1 VVDSWGRFFL
11 IVSFV
16 ILPLL
21 LFGHLLTP
29 LSLAVALGC
38 RTNTTLHITDQEPM
52 FDLMQ
57 RNIAL
62 NDLNLRVVAS
72 IYDWGAPTPSQL
84 LTHPDI
90 ILAADCVY
98 FEPAFPLLQQT
109 LKDLIGENTVCY
121 FCFKK
126 RRRADLQ
133 FMKVARK
140 MFDVKKVDD
149 DPDREV
155 YTRKGLF
162 LCVPFRHRYR
172 LYAEHT

>member
-16 ILPLL
+16 ISPSLL
-21 LFGHLLTP
+21 SGHLLTP
-29 LSLAVALGC
+29 SSLAVALGC
-38 RTNTTLHITDQEPM
+38 RTNTILHITDQESM

-57 RNIAL
+57 RNIVL
-62 NDLNLRVVAS
+62 NDLSLRVAAL

-84 LTHPDI
+84 LAHPDI

-109 LKDLIGENTVCY
+109 LKDLIGPNTVCY

-140 MFDVKKVDD
+140 MFDVKEVDD
-149 DPDREV
+149 DPDRDI
-155 YTRKGLF
+155 YSRKGFF
-162 LCVPFRHRYR
+162 LYVPC
-172 LYAEHT
+172 